1 MNLEG
6 MIILSWYVSSKCWK
20 CLWRRNHG
28 PHADTMNL
36 DNEYSVRAHM
46 SINNDFVH
54 ITRQVSLKK
63 NWILKHEHVFFS
75 SSFVEDSP
83 NMQERF

>member
-1 MNLEG
+1 
-6 MIILSWYVSSKCWK
+6 
-20 CLWRRNHG
+20 
-28 PHADTMNL
+28 MNL
-36 DNEYSVRAHM
+36 DKEYPVRAHM

-54 ITRQVSLKK
+54 ISGQVSLKK

-75 SSFVEDSP
+75 SSFIEDNP